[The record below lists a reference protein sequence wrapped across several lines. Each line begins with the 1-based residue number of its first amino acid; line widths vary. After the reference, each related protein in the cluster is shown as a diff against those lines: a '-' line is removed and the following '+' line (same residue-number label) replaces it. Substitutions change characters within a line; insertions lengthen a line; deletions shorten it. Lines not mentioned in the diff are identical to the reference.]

1 MPRVEDSRLLRGAGR
16 FVDDIELPG
25 LLHAAFLRS
34 PTAHARLKHVETAK
48 ARALPGVRG
57 VFIYA
62 DLRPSLTCD
71 RIPLAQPSAAIRFD
85 VNPPCLAIDE
95 LCYVGEPIALVVA
108 TSRGEAEDAANAIE
122 LDFEP
127 LPAVTDPRAGLAPG
141 APKARLECPDNLVA
155 HQRVAYGD
163 VASAFAKAALRVEA
177 HFRLH
182 KGGGHSIEPRGMVA
196 RFDPVEE
203 LLTMWDSTQMPHRA
217 KAILVSVLGLPENQ
231 IRVLAPD
238 VGGGFGTKAVF
249 HPEELAIPA
258 AALQLG
264 APVKWIED
272 RLESFTAS
280 AQERDQDWQVEA
292 AADADGRLL
301 AIRGKLCHDHGAA
314 TPYGVALPYNAAT
327 NLIGPYGRVVR
338 ELAREDGMPGQDVAL
353 GVDMELQDLA
363 YKRCAAQGSAACV
376 ALDAWTGEVLV
387 MASAPGFDPGAFAAG
402 LTPAMWHQLVTDPYH
417 PLDDKAIAGA
427 YAPGSTFKPTVAMAG
442 LESGLITPETE
453 FFCPGYFRLGNS
465 IFHCWKHGGHGTI
478 SLHRAIVESCD
489 VYFYNVADRVGID
502 RIAAMAHRFG
512 LGTKLGIDI
521 PGEKTGLIP
530 TRAWKQATYGVPW
543 QKGETISCGIGQSFV
558 SVTPL
563 QLATYVARLVTARAV
578 LPRVARP
585 GGVMVQTSPIVEA
598 VETKFV
604 SLDVQQAHLD
614 AILSAMYDVVNT
626 VHGTAYSARIK
637 EPGMEMAG
645 KTGTAQVHR
654 YTEAEREHGHL
665 TGASIPWKERDDAL
679 FIGFAPASAPRY
691 VCAVVVEHGGTTGG
705 EGGAVAAPIA
715 HDVLLEAQKRDPVR
729 RVPAQPFGAPTTVAQ
744 D

>member
-1 MPRVEDSRLLRGAGR
+1 VKKDSNRSKLLTRRAALLAGGQLALLGTLVGRLYYLQVVEAERYSIQADENRINIRLLAPPRGRILDRFGVPLATNRPTYRAVLVADEAGNIPETLDAVGKLIPLTEADR
-16 FVDDIELPG
+16 RRVMHDIHNKLSFVPVVVREDLSWDEMARIEVNTLD
-25 LLHAAFLRS
+25 
-34 PTAHARLKHVETAK
+34 
-48 ARALPGVRG
+48 LPGVSIERG
-57 VFIYA
+57 LTRYYPFSDAAAHTVGYVGAVSEKDLKNDDPLLELPDFRIGKSGVEKSYDL
-62 DLRPSLTCD
+62 DLRGTAGTSEVE
-71 RIPLAQPSAAIRFD
+71 
-85 VNPPCLAIDE
+85 VNA
-95 LCYVGEPIALVVA
+95 
-108 TSRGEAEDAANAIE
+108 
-122 LDFEP
+122 
-127 LPAVTDPRAGLAPG
+127 
-141 APKARLECPDNLVA
+141 
-155 HQRVAYGD
+155 
-163 VASAFAKAALRVEA
+163 
-177 HFRLH
+177 
-182 KGGGHSIEPRGMVA
+182 
-196 RFDPVEE
+196 
-203 LLTMWDSTQMPHRA
+203 
-217 KAILVSVLGLPENQ
+217 
-231 IRVLAPD
+231 
-238 VGGGFGTKAVF
+238 
-249 HPEELAIPA
+249 
-258 AALQLG
+258 
-264 APVKWIED
+264 
-272 RLESFTAS
+272 
-280 AQERDQDWQVEA
+280 
-292 AADADGRLL
+292 
-301 AIRGKLCHDHGAA
+301 
-314 TPYGVALPYNAAT
+314 
-327 NLIGPYGRVVR
+327 YGRVVR